1 MLSATASPDWQGAR
15 AAGGSCSRSV
25 SAERGFC
32 AVGRAVRRRIS
43 CGSCL
48 AWAAVGSNPATAR
61 HNAAIDGSQWHDLKR
76 HPLWQPR
83 NIWLIE
89 NGSVRQLHSC

>member
-48 AWAAVGSNPATAR
+48 ALAAVGSNPATASAQCR
-61 HNAAIDGSQWHDLKR
+61 DSRPSMARPETAFTTAAPKYLA
-76 HPLWQPR
+76 
-83 NIWLIE
+83 N
-89 NGSVRQLHSC
+89 